1 MLFVSFPPSLCK
13 LDCTF
18 SHFEHSSSCPTCR
31 KQLGENDFTELVVA
45 DNYEALKNENTRLKQ
60 QQTSLRLQYEQN
72 LNDMQNKLM
81 ENDIDGSAT
90 DGNRTDGNGIDG
102 SATDGSVTD
111 GNGTDGNGTD
121 GNGTAVDAANLHN
134 KTKVCKYY
142 FRGGCHYGNECWNS
156 HEPTNVNLENVG
168 ERKRT
173 RGGHRHNKNKGSDG
187 G

>member
-1 MLFVSFPPSLCK
+1 
-13 LDCTF
+13 
-18 SHFEHSSSCPTCR
+18 
-31 KQLGENDFTELVVA
+31 
-45 DNYEALKNENTRLKQ
+45 
-60 QQTSLRLQYEQN
+60 
-72 LNDMQNKLM
+72 MQNKLM
-81 ENDIDGSAT
+81 AIDIDGNGIDGSAT

-111 GNGTDGNGTD
+111 GNVSDGNGTD
-121 GNGTAVDAANLHN
+121 GNGSAVDAANLHN

-156 HEPTNVNLENVG
+156 HEPTNCNLDNENVG

-173 RGGHRHNKNKGSDG
+173 RGGRRHNKNKGSDG

>member
-1 MLFVSFPPSLCK
+1 MLFVSYPPSLPK

-45 DNYEALKNENTRLKQ
+45 DNYEALTKENTRIKQ

-81 ENDIDGSAT
+81 A
-90 DGNRTDGNGIDG
+90 NGIDG
-102 SATDGSVTD
+102 SATDGNVID
-111 GNGTDGNGTD
+111 GNFI
-121 GNGTAVDAANLHN
+121 AVDAENLPN
-134 KTKVCKYY
+134 QTKICKYY
-142 FRGGCHYGNECWNS
+142 FQGGCHYGNECWNS
-156 HEPTNVNLENVG
+156 HEATNRNLDNDNVG

>member
-1 MLFVSFPPSLCK
+1 
-13 LDCTF
+13 
-18 SHFEHSSSCPTCR
+18 
-31 KQLGENDFTELVVA
+31 
-45 DNYEALKNENTRLKQ
+45 
-60 QQTSLRLQYEQN
+60 
-72 LNDMQNKLM
+72 M

-134 KTKVCKYY
+134 KTIVCKYY
-142 FRGGCHYGNECWNS
+142 FRGRCHYGNQCWNS
-156 HEPTNVNLENVG
+156 HEPTDVNFLDNENVCKI
-168 ERKRT
+168 KRT
-173 RGGHRHNKNKGSDG
+173 RGGRRHINKNKGSDG

>member
-1 MLFVSFPPSLCK
+1 MLFVSYPPSLPK

-45 DNYEALKNENTRLKQ
+45 DNYEALTKENTRIKQ

-81 ENDIDGSAT
+81 A
-90 DGNRTDGNGIDG
+90 NGIDG
-102 SATDGSVTD
+102 SATDGNVTD
-111 GNGTDGNGTD
+111 GNFI
-121 GNGTAVDAANLHN
+121 AVDAENLPN
-134 KTKVCKYY
+134 QTKICKYY
-142 FRGGCHYGNECWNS
+142 FQGGCHYGNECWNS
-156 HEPTNVNLENVG
+156 HEATNRNLDNDNVG